1 MKNIMLLSAAMFL
14 SHLASAQNFDK
25 DMATAKSSF
34 AANKL
39 EDAHFALQQ
48 ALSEVD
54 LVTGKKVL
62 RLLPAQIGNMNTNQ
76 KDDNVFSN
84 AGFVGATVHRTWG
97 PAQGASLDIISNS
110 PLISSLS
117 AMLNAPLI
125 GGMMNSDKSKT
136 IKVQGYK
143 ARLENNGTGAGG
155 GANYTLQI
163 PLTNALVTFIVKNAA
178 EADVL
183 NYANT
188 LPLGEIAK
196 LVQ

>member
-1 MKNIMLLSAAMFL
+1 MKKITLLSF
-14 SHLASAQNFDK
+14 SLAVFNIITAQNFDK

-54 LVTGKKVL
+54 LVTGKKIL
-62 RLLPAQIGNMNTNQ
+62 RLLPASLGNLSVNS
-76 KDDNVFSN
+76 KDDHVFSN
-84 AGFVGATVHRTWG
+84 VGFVGATVHRTWG
-97 PAQGASLDIISNS
+97 QNQAASLDIISNS
-110 PLISSLS
+110 PLVSTLNSFLS
-117 AMLNAPLI
+117 VPLI

-143 ARLENNGTGAGG
+143 ARLDNNGSATGG
-155 GANYTLQI
+155 GSNYTLQI
-163 PLTNALVTFIVKNAA
+163 PVGTALVTFTIKNAA
-178 EADVL
+178 EGDVL
-183 NYANT
+183 NDANG
-188 LPLGEIAK
+188 LPLAEIAK